1 MEFVKV
7 IGVGMTGVAA
17 ILVLKSAKN
26 EYAPLATIATGVV
39 LLVMIMDGLK
49 GSVKGLTDVA
59 ALSGLPNG
67 LYTGILKII
76 GIGYLT
82 EYSAAVA
89 SDAGCASVG
98 EKLQLAGKIGIFLM
112 SMPMLTALI
121 KVVGELR

>member
-67 LYTGILKII
+67 L
-76 GIGYLT
+76 
-82 EYSAAVA
+82 
-89 SDAGCASVG
+89 
-98 EKLQLAGKIGIFLM
+98 
-112 SMPMLTALI
+112 
-121 KVVGELR
+121 